1 MQLGFSLSPGGL
13 LLPYHLGALASL
25 SHHGYINDGTDLAGS
40 SAGAIAVASHG
51 CGVDSRVALDASI
64 RISSNCNPMFLSR
77 GKLMPN
83 LDHELDTLL
92 SPQAHEIAN
101 DRKGIVGLA
110 HYELYPELTPRL
122 TTHFDTRK
130 SLIDAV
136 CDSSMFPYFTS
147 NRPCRIVVEDQN
159 NNSIIDSNN
168 NNSRSA
174 KNNKQDWFRSRRR
187 RQQQKL
193 PPRVRVAVDGV
204 FTEPFWRFG
213 CPDFN
218 KSSGSDSKKQTDKTI
233 MVSVIPR
240 QLVNPIGGLVLGD
253 DDVICPN
260 LEPNLVAQISKLC
273 LMATTCSIPKSLIQ
287 LYDSGWMDAERWV
300 HRYNRRM
307 ETQKKKALNQKRK
320 SESEHEYSYF

>member
-25 SHHGYINDGTDLAGS
+25 AHHGYIDDSTDLAGS
-40 SAGAIAVASHG
+40 SAGAIAVASHS

-64 RISSNCNPMFLSR
+64 RISSLCNPLFLLR

-83 LDHELDTLL
+83 LGHELDTLL
-92 SPQAHEIAN
+92 SQEAHEIAN
-101 DRKGIVGLA
+101 ARQGIVGLA
-110 HYELYPELTPRL
+110 HYELYPEVTPRL
-122 TTHFDTRK
+122 KTHFKTRK

-147 NRPCRIVVEDQN
+147 NQPCRIVVE
-159 NNSIIDSNN
+159 NNSNN
-168 NNSRSA
+168 ERKSAA
-174 KNNKQDWFRSRRR
+174 KNKYNWFRSRR
-187 RQQQKL
+187 QQQQQL

-204 FTEPFWRFG
+204 FTEPLWRIG

-218 KSSGSDSKKQTDKTI
+218 KCDDTGGGGGSKKRQHTDKTV

-260 LEPNLVAQISKLC
+260 LESNSVAQLSKLI

-300 HRYNRRM
+300 QRYNRR
-307 ETQKKKALNQKRK
+307 ELKRNREKATERRK
-320 SESEHEYSYF
+320 GERKIQMLR